1 MNKEQRKE
9 LKRLAA
15 EATPG
20 PWVAAGPSF
29 GGAMPVYCNE
39 VCVDREGD
47 DDDTYSVFVAPIGM
61 DKEASSDMEYIAAAN
76 PKAITALL
84 SALEAA
90 EAECERLRSAIA
102 QPAGEAQ
109 RDCGEALHHP
119 PAGLAAC
126 APQDDRSLDAGAGRG
141 GVHPAGA
148 TKVGSCEIVVHNTKR
163 LRYDLC

>member
-20 PWVAAGPSF
+20 PWIAAGPSF
-29 GGAMPVYCNE
+29 GGPPPVYCNE

-47 DDDTYSVFVAPIGM
+47 DDDTYSVFGAPIGM

-90 EAECERLRSAIA
+90 EAENERLRKAVEDVLAWRVNEPCRGDLRDNDKSRDALSALVKA
-102 QPAGEAQ
+102 MEA
-109 RDCGEALHHP
+109 
-119 PAGLAAC
+119 
-126 APQDDRSLDAGAGRG
+126 
-141 GVHPAGA
+141 
-148 TKVGSCEIVVHNTKR
+148 K
-163 LRYDLC
+163 

>member
-1 MNKEQRKE
+1 MNKEQREE

-20 PWVAAGPSF
+20 PWIAAGPSF
-29 GGAMPVYCNE
+29 GGPIPVYCNE

-47 DDDTYSVFVAPIGM
+47 DDDTYSVFGAPIGM

-90 EAECERLRSAIA
+90 EAAMESQKSEWLSWDAKRTALKRDAARYRFIRDVPYTDYVYNVMTHQKNGVMDSAIDKA
-102 QPAGEAQ
+102 MEAK
-109 RDCGEALHHP
+109 
-119 PAGLAAC
+119 C
-126 APQDDRSLDAGAGRG
+126 AKQQTNTGRQ
-141 GVHPAGA
+141 
-148 TKVGSCEIVVHNTKR
+148 
-163 LRYDLC
+163 